1 MLSRIQLLF
10 FGLALLT
17 IVSCGKEAG
26 PPVIEIISPVFGP
39 AESLIT
45 IEGVN
50 LANISEIRFSD
61 QVINFNTAYNAD
73 HALLFRVPTN
83 VPLGEH
89 VVTITTDGGTV
100 TTDFRVTLDPPEIF
114 NFSPESAAPGET
126 VTVRG
131 KNFFEPMTVWF
142 FDSIEA
148 ELITLA
154 PDSLMVIV
162 PEGVEKGRIA
172 MFANGGFT
180 RSPINFFSI
189 NPILVN
195 DFDGNG
201 LRSET
206 NNWIFRGSIDQ
217 NKNTAVQNSIPAP
230 IDGNYLKLSGRDDLG
245 ILWIGGAEN
254 HTWDVDQFQ
263 TFGITADA
271 NNTLLEMDVNNNGRT
286 NTHIILVLLEND
298 GSTNDFAFQTE
309 LDKEGWQR
317 LSIPL
322 NRFQDLNDFIVDPTK
337 VKTVKIQL
345 IDADNSQETLEVN
358 VDNIRFVEIS

>member
-1 MLSRIQLLF
+1 MVARIHLLLF
-10 FGLALLT
+10 SLALLMLAA
-17 IVSCGKEAG
+17 CRKEAG
-26 PPVIEIISPVFGP
+26 QPVIDNIVPTFGP

-50 LANISEIRFSD
+50 LGNIETVKFSD
-61 QVINFNTAYNAD
+61 QIVNFNTAYNAEN
-73 HALLFRVPTN
+73 ALLMRVPTN

-89 VVTITTDGGTV
+89 VVTITTEGGSV
-100 TTDFRVTLDPPEIF
+100 TTNFRVTLDPPEIF
-114 NFSPESAAPGET
+114 NFLPESAAPGEV

-142 FDSIEA
+142 FDSIQA
-148 ELITLA
+148 ELLTLT
-154 PDSLMVIV
+154 PDSLMVVV
-162 PEGVEKGRIA
+162 PEGVQKGRIT
-172 MFANGGFT
+172 MFANGGLT
-180 RSPINFFSI
+180 RSPIDFFSI

-217 NKNTAVQNSIPAP
+217 NRNTAVQNSVPAP
-230 IDGNYLKLSGRDDLG
+230 IDGNYLKLSGTDELG
-245 ILWIGGAEN
+245 ISWIGGAEN
-254 HTWDVDQFQ
+254 HTWDVEQFQ
-263 TFGITADA
+263 TFGITANA
-271 NNTLLEMDVNNNGRT
+271 NNTLLEMDVHNNGRD
-286 NTHIILVLLEND
+286 NTHVILILLEKD
-298 GSTNDFAFQTE
+298 GSPNDFAFQTK
-309 LDKEGWQR
+309 LDEDGWQR

-345 IDADNSQETLEVN
+345 IDADNSQEKLEVN

>member
-1 MLSRIQLLF
+1 MLSKINLFF
-10 FGLALLT
+10 FGLALIT
-17 IVSCGKEAG
+17 IVACQKEVGQPA
-26 PPVIEIISPVFGP
+26 IESITPAFGP

-50 LANISEIRFSD
+50 LANIEEVRFSE

-73 HALLFRVPTN
+73 NALLLRVPTN
-83 VPLGEH
+83 IPLGEH
-89 VVTITTDGGTV
+89 LVTITTGGGVV
-100 TTDFRVTLDPPEIF
+100 TTNFRVTLDPPEIF
-114 NFSPESAAPGET
+114 NFSPESAAPGEI

-148 ELITLA
+148 ALVTLT

-162 PEGVEKGRIA
+162 PEGVQKGRIT
-172 MFANGGFT
+172 MFANGGLT
-180 RSPINFFSI
+180 RSPIDFFSI

-217 NKNTAVQNSIPAP
+217 NKNTVVQNSVPTP
-230 IDGNYLKLSGRDDLG
+230 IDGNYLKLSGKDELG
-245 ILWIGGAEN
+245 IRWIGGIEN
-254 HTWDVDQFQ
+254 HTWDVEQFQ
-263 TFGITADA
+263 TFGITANA
-271 NNTLLEMDVNNNGRT
+271 NNTLLEMDVHNNGRK
-286 NTHIILVLLEND
+286 NTHIILVLLEKD
-298 GSTNDFAFQTE
+298 GSTNDFAFQTK
-309 LDKEGWQR
+309 LDGEGWQR

-345 IDADNSQETLEVN
+345 IDADNSQEKLEVN